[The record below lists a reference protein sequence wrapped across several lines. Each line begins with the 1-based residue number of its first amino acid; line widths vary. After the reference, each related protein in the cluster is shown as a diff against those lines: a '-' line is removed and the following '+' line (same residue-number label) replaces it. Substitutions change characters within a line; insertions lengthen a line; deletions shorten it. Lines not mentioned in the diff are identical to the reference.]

1 MARSNRRLQT
11 SGGVCVL
18 KYVLKRFVISLFT
31 VLILVTVVFFLVR
44 LMPGDPFLSDK
55 LTPEIREN
63 MMRYYGFDQPLYVQ
77 YARYIKNLLRGD
89 LGVSMFYNGKTV
101 TSTIAES
108 FPYSASLGVR
118 ALLWAFCTGMI
129 LGVVSALNRGRF
141 LDYFCIFIA
150 ILGVSLPDFVT
161 GYLLQ
166 YVFAIKL
173 NLLPIALWRGF
184 KYTVLPTFALSFY
197 TTALLTRI
205 MRASMLE
212 VTGQDYIKVARA
224 KGLSTF
230 QIVMRHQIRNAILP
244 VITILGPITAA
255 ILTGTFIIESIYAI
269 PGMGKFYVN
278 GIQNLD
284 YSQVLGLTVFYGT
297 FLVAA
302 NFIVDILYGFVDP
315 RIRVDRR
322 DSK

>member
-1 MARSNRRLQT
+1 MFKYIVKRL
-11 SGGVCVL
+11 
-18 KYVLKRFVISLFT
+18 VISLFT
-31 VLILVTVVFFLVR
+31 ILILVTVVFFLVR
-44 LMPGDPFLSDK
+44 MMPGDPFLSDK

-63 MMRYYGFDQPLYVQ
+63 MLRYYGFDQPLHIQ
-77 YARYIKNLLRGD
+77 YFRYIKNLLQGD
-89 LGVSMFYNGKTV
+89 LGVSMHYNGIPV
-101 TSTIAES
+101 TDIIRDS
-108 FPYSASLGVR
+108 FPCSANLGIR
-118 ALLWAFCTGMI
+118 ALLLAFCVGMV
-129 LGVVSALNRGRF
+129 LGVVSALNRGKF

-173 NLLPIALWRGF
+173 KVLPIALWRGF
-184 KYTVLPTFALSFY
+184 KYTILPTFALSFY

-224 KGLSTF
+224 KGLSTI
-230 QIVMRHQIRNAILP
+230 QIVTRHQLRNAILP
-244 VITILGPITAA
+244 VITILGPVTAA

-269 PGMGKFYVN
+269 PGMGKFYVS

-284 YSQVLGLTVFYGT
+284 YSQVLGLTVFYGA
-297 FLVAA
+297 FIVAA

-315 RIRVDRR
+315 RIRVDKR
-322 DSK
+322 D